1 MVNPKKKNKH
11 ATESKNESVKKHYT
25 KPMLKQLGSVHTLT
39 LGSGGSSID
48 GNHSN
53 TQTGKGNDGTGPHI
67 PS

>member
-1 MVNPKKKNKH
+1 MVSPKKKNIH
-11 ATESKNESVKKHYT
+11 ASENNNEAEKKHYT
-25 KPMLKQLGSVHTLT
+25 KPILKHLGSIQTLT